1 MKLYLV
7 DGSAFIFRA
16 YYALP
21 DMYRKDGVQV
31 NAVYG
36 FTKMM
41 LSVKE
46 ELCQDDLIA
55 VVMDHKDKSFRN
67 QIYDKYKANRKAPPE
82 DLIPQFELIDKAIS
96 ALSLRMLRKK
106 GFEADDIIA
115 SYTKQ
120 AEEDGVEVVVVS
132 SDKDLMQLV
141 SKNVCMYDPMKK
153 KMIKEQEVHE
163 KFGVIPSK
171 VVDVQ
176 ALTGDSS
183 DNIPGVK
190 SVGPKTA
197 ATLIDEYGS
206 LEGVYENIEN
216 ISKKKLKENLITY
229 KDDAFLSYKLASL
242 SCEALLESVDYKDL
256 VNSSLCENTFAD
268 FLLEN
273 NFNSMYKSFVKK
285 CNSLNL
291 DIEATAVFKKE
302 THQEAEKGG
311 KIAISEVDGRKG
323 SYKLIENNDDFNILI
338 ERLENSF
345 IFSFDLET
353 DSLDEINA
361 NIVGISL
368 ALSCY
373 EAYYIPL
380 KNHKD
385 FEVSLDE
392 NKVLQSLKKY
402 LEDKKILKVAHNS
415 KYDILV
421 LKKYNVSVVSYDD
434 IMLMSYVINSTKI
447 SHSLDSLANHYLS
460 YKTIKFEDVVAK
472 KQTFQDVEIVKATE
486 YAAEDADI
494 TLRLY
499 CLLKNMLLAS
509 KAKYIYEKYD
519 KPLVDV
525 LLSMENEGILV
536 DKNYLQDL
544 SVIFK
549 SKINELTEDI
559 FKKTGCEFNLSSPK
573 QLGEVLFEK
582 LSFKGSKN
590 KNGSWKT
597 DVLSLEKIEDE
608 ETGLIKQILY
618 WRQINKLKTT
628 YTDALISAINP
639 KTERVHTSYLQFIV
653 NTGRL
658 SSQNPNLQNIPVKTE
673 EGRKIRQAFK
683 AKDGFVL
690 LSADYSQVELR
701 VLAYYAGVDN
711 LIKAFNEGKDIH
723 KITASEVFEISL
735 EDVTNEHRS
744 KAKMIN
750 FGIVYGISPYG
761 LAKRLNISADEAKA
775 YISSYFKK
783 YPKIAEY
790 MENTKSFARDNG
802 YVCTMSGRMCHI
814 ENIKSSNGA
823 LRSFAERVAINAPI
837 QGSAADIMK
846 LAMINVQNAINK
858 QGLKS
863 KILLQIHDE
872 IVLEVLPQELEQIK
886 ALLRQEMTHLDGI
899 DINLDVDINTGYKWS
914 DIK

>member
-31 NAVYG
+31 NALYG
-36 FTKMM
+36 FTKMI
-41 LSVKE
+41 LNVKE

-67 QIYDKYKANRKAPPE
+67 QMYDKYKANRKAPPE

-96 ALSLRMLRKK
+96 ALSLKMLRKK

-115 SYTKQ
+115 SYAKQ
-120 AEEDGVEVVVVS
+120 AEEEGVEVVILS

-153 KMIKEQEVHE
+153 KIIKEQEVQE
-163 KFGVIPSK
+163 KFGVMSNR

-176 ALTGDSS
+176 ALIGDSS

-197 ATLIDEYGS
+197 ATLIEEYGS
-206 LEGVYENIEN
+206 LDGIYENIDN
-216 ISKKKLKENLITY
+216 ITKKKLKENLITY

-242 SCEALLESVDYKDL
+242 SQDALLDDVNYKDL
-256 VNSSLCENTFAD
+256 VNTSLCENTFAS

-273 NFNSMYKSFVKK
+273 GFSSLYKSFAQK

-291 DIEATAVFKKE
+291 EVEDSSFEVAK
-302 THQEAEKGG
+302 QEDAKDR
-311 KIAISEVDGRKG
+311 KIAINEVDGRKG
-323 SYKLIENNDDFNILI
+323 SYKLIESEDDFNNLLLK
-338 ERLENSF
+338 LENSF
-345 IFSFDLET
+345 VFSFDLET
-353 DSLDEINA
+353 DSLDELNA

-392 NKVLQSLKKY
+392 NNVLQSLKKY
-402 LEDKKILKVAHNS
+402 LENEKLLKVAHNS

-421 LKKYNVSVVSYDD
+421 LKKYGISVVSYDD

-460 YKTIKFEDVVAK
+460 YKTIKFEDIVAK
-472 KQTFQDVEIVKATE
+472 KQTFQDVEIEKATE

-499 CLLKNMLLAS
+499 YLLKNMLLSS

-544 SVIFK
+544 SVTFE
-549 SKINELTEDI
+549 SKINELEEDV
-559 FKKTGCEFNLSSPK
+559 FNKTGCNFNLSSPK

-639 KTERVHTSYLQFIV
+639 KTKRVHTSYLQFIV

-673 EGRKIRQAFK
+673 DGRRIRQAFK
-683 AKDGFVL
+683 AKDDCIL

-723 KITASEVFEISL
+723 KITASEVFELDL
-735 EDVTNEHRS
+735 ENVTNEHRS

-750 FGIVYGISPYG
+750 FGIVYGMSPYG
-761 LAKRLNISADEAKA
+761 LAKRLNISADEAKV

-790 MENTKSFARDNG
+790 MEQTKSFARENG
-802 YVCTMSGRMCHI
+802 YVCTMSGRMCYI

-899 DINLDVDINTGYKWS
+899 DIKLDVDINTGYKWS

>member
-31 NAVYG
+31 NALYG
-36 FTKMM
+36 FTKMI
-41 LSVKE
+41 LNVKE

-67 QIYDKYKANRKAPPE
+67 QMYDKYKANRKAPPE

-96 ALSLRMLRKK
+96 ALSLKMLRKK

-115 SYTKQ
+115 SYAKQ
-120 AEEDGVEVVVVS
+120 AEEEGVEVVILS

-141 SKNVCMYDPMKK
+141 SENVCMYDPMKK
-153 KMIKEQEVHE
+153 KIIKEQEVQE
-163 KFGVIPSK
+163 KFGVMSNR

-176 ALTGDSS
+176 ALIGDSS

-197 ATLIDEYGS
+197 ATLIEEYGS
-206 LEGVYENIEN
+206 LDGIYENIDN
-216 ISKKKLKENLITY
+216 ITKKKLKENLITY

-242 SCEALLESVDYKDL
+242 SQDALLDDVNYKDL
-256 VNSSLCENTFAD
+256 VNTSLCENTFAS

-273 NFNSMYKSFVKK
+273 GFSSLYKSFAQK

-291 DIEATAVFKKE
+291 EVEDSSFEVAK
-302 THQEAEKGG
+302 QEDAKDR
-311 KIAISEVDGRKG
+311 KIAINEVDGRKG
-323 SYKLIENNDDFNILI
+323 SYKLIESEDDFNNLLLK
-338 ERLENSF
+338 LENSF
-345 IFSFDLET
+345 VFSFDLET
-353 DSLDEINA
+353 DSLDELNA

-392 NKVLQSLKKY
+392 NNVLQSLKKY
-402 LEDKKILKVAHNS
+402 LENEKLLKVAHNS

-421 LKKYNVSVVSYDD
+421 LKKYGISVVSYDD

-460 YKTIKFEDVVAK
+460 YKTIKFEDIVAK
-472 KQTFQDVEIVKATE
+472 KQTFQDVEIEKATE

-499 CLLKNMLLAS
+499 YLLKNMLLSS

-544 SVIFK
+544 SVTFE
-549 SKINELTEDI
+549 SKINELEEDV
-559 FKKTGCEFNLSSPK
+559 FNKTGCNFNLSSPK

-639 KTERVHTSYLQFIV
+639 KTKRVHTSYLQFIV

-673 EGRKIRQAFK
+673 DGRRIRQAFK
-683 AKDGFVL
+683 AKDDCIL

-723 KITASEVFEISL
+723 KITASEVFELDL
-735 EDVTNEHRS
+735 ENVTNEHRS

-750 FGIVYGISPYG
+750 FGIVYGMSPYG
-761 LAKRLNISADEAKA
+761 LAKRLNISADEAKV

-790 MENTKSFARDNG
+790 MEQTKSFARENG
-802 YVCTMSGRMCHI
+802 YVCTMSGRMCYI

-899 DINLDVDINTGYKWS
+899 DIKLDVDINTGYKWS